1 MKRLV
6 AAASVLALALAT
18 EAAAQDTQ
26 APPEAPIASAIAQ
39 DVATGVEPIA
49 ATPDVAISPSA
60 TIQQAMTRPAPSRV
74 RPAINTDEGGLWG
87 MSDRTEQEARN
98 SGQLENDAA
107 LNAYLYEV
115 ACRVA
120 ADACGDI
127 RLYVMNRPYFN
138 ASMAPNGYTEV
149 WSGLLLRVED
159 EAQLAFV
166 LGHEIGHYRER
177 HSLAML
183 RTIRSRAGVAM
194 VFSIITVGAGV
205 GIIGDIVYL
214 GTIASVFGFSRENES
229 EADMIGFDHA
239 VAAGYDAHAGDLLWK
254 NLLAETQASDNPDVR
269 RQETRGSIFRT
280 HPLSADRVEALE
292 ERAAAATGG
301 ETHRE
306 RYRAAIRPFLARGG
320 SRGLGAS
327 PHADH
332 SRGPWLRAGRGHR
345 TRNRLRLACCW
356 HRRRF
361 RRPRGQDRDFSRR
374 RWRVAVAAVGRFGRC
389 PRPAFHG
396 PPDQCGGSRA
406 DRVGY
411 APGCAEPGHAG
422 SARSR
427 RPDRSECAPRTAR
440 SQGRAASERGHPG
453 RRGTGRSQP
462 TPHGAR

>member
-1 MKRLV
+1 MKRLL

-306 RYRAAIRPFLARGG
+306 RYRAAIRPFLGEWLRSDLRRRDYGQTALLLDR
-320 SRGLGAS
+320 LGA
-327 PHADH
+327 HGEDLGVIEYY
-332 SRGPWLRAGRGHR
+332 RGEI
-345 TRNRLRLACCW
+345 NRLR
-356 HRRRF
+356 
-361 RRPRGQDRDFSRR
+361 RGEGDRERAFQHYSNAIAQPDAPAAAWRELGEYASRDGR
-374 RWRVAVAAVGRFGRC
+374 NADAVALFTTYLERAPQAGDRALVEARI
-389 PRPAFHG
+389 
-396 PPDQCGGSRA
+396 QQLSGG
-406 DRVGY
+406 G
-411 APGCAEPGHAG
+411 
-422 SARSR
+422 
-427 RPDRSECAPRTAR
+427 
-440 SQGRAASERGHPG
+440 Q
-453 RRGTGRSQP
+453 
-462 TPHGAR
+462 